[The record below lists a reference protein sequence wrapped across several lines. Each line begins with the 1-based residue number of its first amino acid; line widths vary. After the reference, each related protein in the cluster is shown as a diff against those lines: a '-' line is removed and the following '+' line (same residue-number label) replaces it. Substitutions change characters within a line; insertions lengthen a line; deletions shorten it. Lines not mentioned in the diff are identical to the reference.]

1 MGVHM
6 FVEGG
11 GASSLLGVED
21 VGGCFFSWVFL
32 CLFGLCLLMGGVTAY
47 DD

>member
-1 MGVHM
+1 
-6 FVEGG
+6 
-11 GASSLLGVED
+11 VED

-47 DD
+47 DDWVAQRAASA